1 MLSPH
6 EKLAILGFVRSVISA
21 EAGGGRDPEP
31 PQLPLL
37 DAPGACF
44 VTLREGPDI
53 RGCIG
58 SAEAFEPL
66 ADNLRR
72 NAVNAAF
79 ADPAFPPLDSD
90 ELNYVTIEVALLSA
104 PHRSSPDEVVPG
116 RDGVIIETAEGRR
129 ALFLPEVAT
138 AQNWGKTELLAHL
151 ARKAG
156 ADETVLRAPGTAI
169 YTFQTERF
177 SE

>member
-1 MLSPH
+1 MLSPG
-6 EKLAILGFVRSVISA
+6 ERRAILGFVRAVIAA
-21 EAGGGRDPEP
+21 EAGGGGDPEP
-31 PQLPLL
+31 PPLPLL
-37 DAPGACF
+37 DELGACF
-44 VTLREGPDI
+44 VTLREGADI

-79 ADPAFPPLDSD
+79 SDPAFPPLELD
-90 ELNYVTIEVALLSA
+90 ELNFVTIEVALLSA
-104 PHRSSPDEVVPG
+104 PVPTAPEAVVPG
-116 RDGVIIETAEGRR
+116 RDGVIIATAGRR
-129 ALFLPEVAT
+129 ALFLPEVAS
-138 AQNWGKTELLAHL
+138 AQNWSKEELLEQL

-156 ADETVLRAPGTAI
+156 ADESVLRAPGTTI

>member
-1 MLSPH
+1 MLSAH
-6 EKLAILGFVRSVISA
+6 ERQTILGFVRAVIAA
-21 EAGGGRDPEP
+21 EAGGGPDPDT

-44 VTLREGPDI
+44 VTLREGAEI

-58 SAEAFEPL
+58 NAEAFEPL

-79 ADPAFPPLDSD
+79 SDPAFPPLELD
-90 ELNYVTIEVALLSA
+90 ELNFVTIEVALLSA
-104 PHRSSPDEVVPG
+104 PTQTAPETVVPG
-116 RDGVIIETAEGRR
+116 RDGVILATAEGRR
-129 ALFLPEVAT
+129 ALFLPEVAAT
-138 AQNWGKTELLAHL
+138 QNWNKAELLANL

-156 ADETVLRAPGTAI
+156 ADETALRAPGTTI

>member
-1 MLSPH
+1 MLTPH
-6 EKLAILGFVRSVISA
+6 ERQAVLGFVRSVIAA
-21 EAGGGRDPEP
+21 EAGGGRDPEVP
-31 PQLPLL
+31 PLPLL

-44 VTLREGPDI
+44 VTLREGADI

-79 ADPAFPPLDSD
+79 ADPAFPPLELD
-90 ELNYVTIEVALLSA
+90 ELHYVTIEVALVSA
-104 PHRSSPDEVVPG
+104 PRRSAPEAVVSG

-129 ALFLPEVAT
+129 ALFLPEIA
-138 AQNWGKTELLAHL
+138 AAHNWSREELLEHL
-151 ARKAG
+151 AHKAG
-156 ADETVLRAPGTAI
+156 ADGSALRAPGTII

>member
-1 MLSPH
+1 MLSPQ
-6 EKLAILGFVRSVISA
+6 EKQTVLGFVRSVIA
-21 EAGGGRDPEP
+21 AAAGGGPDPETP
-31 PQLPLL
+31 ELPLL

-44 VTLREGPDI
+44 VTLREGADV

-79 ADPAFPPLDSD
+79 SDPAFPPLELD
-90 ELNYVTIEVALLSA
+90 ELNFVTIEVALLSA
-104 PHRSSPDEVVPG
+104 PRRTAPEAVVPG
-116 RDGVIIETAEGRR
+116 RDGVIIAAEGRR
-129 ALFLPEVAT
+129 ALFLPEVAAT
-138 AQNWGKTELLAHL
+138 QNWSREELLRQL

-156 ADETVLRAPGTAI
+156 LPETAIDDPATVI

>member
-1 MLSPH
+1 MLSAY
-6 EKLAILGFVRSVISA
+6 ERQAILGFVRSVIAA
-21 EAGGGRDPEP
+21 EAGGGPDPDT

-44 VTLREGPDI
+44 VTLREGAEI

-79 ADPAFPPLDSD
+79 SDPAFPPLEID

-104 PHRSSPDEVVPG
+104 PCPTAPEAVVPG
-116 RDGVIIETAEGRR
+116 RDGVIIATAAGRR
-129 ALFLPEVAT
+129 ALFLPEVAA
-138 AQNWGKTELLAHL
+138 AQNWSREELLANL

-156 ADETVLRAPGTAI
+156 ADESALRAPGTAI
-169 YTFQTERF
+169 HTFQTERF

>member
-6 EKLAILGFVRSVISA
+6 ERQAILGFVRSVIAA
-21 EAGGGRDPEP
+21 EAGGGRDPETP
-31 PQLPLL
+31 PLPLL
-37 DAPGACF
+37 DASGACF
-44 VTLREGPDI
+44 VTLREGADI

-79 ADPAFPPLDSD
+79 SDPAFPPLELD
-90 ELNYVTIEVALLSA
+90 ELNFVTIEVALLSA
-104 PHRSSPDEVVPG
+104 PVPTDPEAVVPG
-116 RDGVIIETAEGRR
+116 RDGVIIATAAGRR

-138 AQNWGKTELLAHL
+138 TQNWTREELLANL

-156 ADETVLRAPGTAI
+156 ADETVLRAPGTII

>member
-1 MLSPH
+1 MISAH
-6 EKLAILGFVRSVISA
+6 ERQAILGFVRSVIAA
-21 EAGGGRDPEP
+21 EAGGGPDPDTPE
-31 PQLPLL
+31 LPLF

-44 VTLREGPDI
+44 VTLREGADI

-58 SAEAFEPL
+58 SSEAFEPL

-79 ADPAFPPLDSD
+79 SDPAFPPLEVD

-104 PHRSSPDEVVPG
+104 PRPAAPEAVVPG
-116 RDGVIIETAEGRR
+116 RDGVIIVTAGRR
-129 ALFLPEVAT
+129 ALFLPEVA
-138 AQNWGKTELLAHL
+138 AMQNWSRKELLANL
-151 ARKAG
+151 ARKAD
-156 ADETVLRAPGTAI
+156 ADESVLSAPDTII

>member
-1 MLSPH
+1 MLSAH
-6 EKLAILGFVRSVISA
+6 ERQAILGFVRSVIAA
-21 EAGGGRDPEP
+21 EAGGGPDPDTP
-31 PQLPLL
+31 PLPLL
-37 DAPGACF
+37 DEPGACF
-44 VTLREGPDI
+44 VTLREGAEI

-79 ADPAFPPLDSD
+79 SDPAFPPLELD
-90 ELNYVTIEVALLSA
+90 ELNYVTIEVALPSVPRRTA
-104 PHRSSPDEVVPG
+104 PEAVVPG
-116 RDGVIIETAEGRR
+116 RDGVIIETAGGRR
-129 ALFLPEVAT
+129 ALLLPEVAA
-138 AQNWGKTELLAHL
+138 AQNWNREELLAHL

-156 ADETVLRAPGTAI
+156 ADDSAPNSPDTI
-169 YTFQTERF
+169 IHTFQTERF

>member
-6 EKLAILGFVRSVISA
+6 ERQAILGFVRSVIAA
-21 EAGGGRDPEP
+21 EAGGGRDPETP
-31 PQLPLL
+31 PLPLL
-37 DAPGACF
+37 DASGACF
-44 VTLREGPDI
+44 VTLREGADI

-58 SAEAFEPL
+58 SADAFEPL

-79 ADPAFPPLDSD
+79 SDPAFPPLELD
-90 ELNYVTIEVALLSA
+90 ELNFVTIEVALLSA
-104 PHRSSPDEVVPG
+104 PVPTDPEAVVPG
-116 RDGVIIETAEGRR
+116 RDGVIIATAAGRR

-138 AQNWGKTELLAHL
+138 TQNWTREELLANL

-156 ADETVLRAPGTAI
+156 ADETVLRAPGTTI

>member
-1 MLSPH
+1 MLSAH
-6 EKLAILGFVRSVISA
+6 ERQTILGFVRSVIAA
-21 EAGGGRDPEP
+21 EAGGGPDPDTP
-31 PQLPLL
+31 PLPLL
-37 DAPGACF
+37 DEPGACF
-44 VTLREGPDI
+44 VTLREGADI

-79 ADPAFPPLDSD
+79 SDPAFPPLELD

-104 PHRSSPDEVVPG
+104 PTKTAPEAVVPG
-116 RDGVIIETAEGRR
+116 RDGVILATAEGRR
-129 ALFLPEVAT
+129 ALFLPEVAA
-138 AQNWGKTELLAHL
+138 AQNWTKEELLANL

-156 ADETVLRAPGTAI
+156 ADETVLGAPGTTI

>member
-1 MLSPH
+1 MLSAH
-6 EKLAILGFVRSVISA
+6 ERQTILGFVRAVIAA
-21 EAGGGRDPEP
+21 EAGGGADPDTP
-31 PQLPLL
+31 HLPLL
-37 DAPGACF
+37 DEPGACF
-44 VTLREGPDI
+44 VTLREGADI

-79 ADPAFPPLDSD
+79 SDPAFPPLEPD

-104 PHRSSPDEVVPG
+104 LLPAAPEAVVPG
-116 RDGVIIETAEGRR
+116 RDGVILATAAGRR
-129 ALFLPEVAT
+129 ALFLPEVAA
-138 AQNWGKTELLAHL
+138 AQNWTKEELLANL
-151 ARKAG
+151 ARKAD
-156 ADETVLRAPGTAI
+156 ADETVLRAPGTTI

>member
-1 MLSPH
+1 MLSPR
-6 EKLAILGFVRSVISA
+6 ERQAVLGFVRSVIAA
-21 EAGGGRDPEP
+21 EAGGGPDPDVP
-31 PQLPLL
+31 PLPLL

-44 VTLREGPDI
+44 VTLREGADI

-79 ADPAFPPLDSD
+79 ADPAFPPLELD

-104 PHRSSPDEVVPG
+104 PQRTDPDAVVPG
-116 RDGVIIETAEGRR
+116 RDGVIIETAAGRR
-129 ALFLPEVAT
+129 ALFLPEVAA
-138 AQNWGKTELLAHL
+138 AQSWSREELLAHL

-156 ADETVLRAPGTAI
+156 ADDSAPHSPDTII